1 MSKISTERVGHIL
14 KIGFDRA
21 DKYNAF
27 DLDMWRELSEAFAE
41 LDQDDELRCAV
52 VYGNGKHFTA
62 GLELTDWQ
70 EVFSSGA
77 WPKPDAGLCDP
88 VGLHPDRRVS
98 KPLVYAI
105 HGICYTIGIELM
117 LAGDIRVAA
126 TGTRFGQI
134 EIKRG
139 IYPVCGATTRFIQN
153 IGWGNAMRY
162 LLTGDEFGPE
172 EAQRMG
178 LIQDIAE
185 HDQVVNR
192 AMEIAETIAA
202 QAPLGVRQTLV
213 SARIQQATLEQA
225 AIQQLLPDLK
235 PIMASD
241 DVKEGVQSFVERRP
255 AEFKGR

>member
-1 MSKISTERVGHIL
+1 
-14 KIGFDRA
+14 
-21 DKYNAF
+21 
-27 DLDMWRELSEAFAE
+27 
-41 LDQDDELRCAV
+41 
-52 VYGNGKHFTA
+52 
-62 GLELTDWQ
+62 
-70 EVFSSGA
+70 
-77 WPKPDAGLCDP
+77 
-88 VGLHPDRRVS
+88 
-98 KPLVYAI
+98 
-105 HGICYTIGIELM
+105 
-117 LAGDIRVAA
+117 
-126 TGTRFGQI
+126 
-134 EIKRG
+134 
-139 IYPVCGATTRFIQN
+139 
-153 IGWGNAMRY
+153 MRY

-178 LIQDIAE
+178 LIQEIAE
-185 HDQVVNR
+185 PDQVVNR